1 MASPIDYAGS
11 AIRFDVAARRSRGR
25 IHKWGSIAGRRVGPK
40 MSASR
45 CGYSG
50 RRLQRT
56 RAAVRAVRGEGATG
70 GGRQHANIRVRRRD
84 PHGAGREGASEQ
96 A

>member
-1 MASPIDYAGS
+1 MASPIDRAGS
-11 AIRFDVAARRSRGR
+11 AIRLDVAVRRSRGR
-25 IHKWGSIAGRRVGPK
+25 VRKWGSIAGCRVGSK

-50 RRLQRT
+50 RRLQPT
-56 RAAVRAVRGEGATG
+56 RAAVRAVRGRGAT